1 MAKARGG
8 SASSLPPE
16 EEEEF
21 RAIVEQVFRLL
32 DVEKKGALD
41 AVAIKVRYFAS
52 YNPSQLKR
60 NTNKQYGL
68 QLLGCEDKGRL
79 KRVMRLIKAEL
90 KSTRTPFMQMEQFL
104 QIGTQTITNKIRTN
118 IRNFESEGGTYE
130 QKQRVWGWENLF
142 FILWRW
148 GRANA
153 RWREANNI
161 KGKRSAKSRGGGGT
175 TRYTGRGA
183 CRDGATSIRFRWR
196 YTSIPPLPNNPQPS
210 CKLTLQQS
218 LLRTLNAR

>member
-90 KSTRTPFMQMEQFL
+90 KSTRTPSMQEEQFL
-104 QIGTQTITNKIRTN
+104 QIGMSNDN
-118 IRNFESEGGTYE
+118 E
-130 QKQRVWGWENLF
+130 QNS
-142 FILWRW
+142 
-148 GRANA
+148 N
-153 RWREANNI
+153 
-161 KGKRSAKSRGGGGT
+161 
-175 TRYTGRGA
+175 
-183 CRDGATSIRFRWR
+183 
-196 YTSIPPLPNNPQPS
+196 
-210 CKLTLQQS
+210 
-218 LLRTLNAR
+218 